1 MSIFSLLNEIDEN
14 NIVLPAIQREFVW
27 SEDQIQRLLDSII
40 RDYPIGLVLLWD
52 TFEAI
57 QYRSFVKHYRSG
69 NQYTHTQNST
79 KNRIKLVL
87 DGQQRL
93 QSLYIALYGSINGKF
108 LYFDVLSG
116 NDSDDVSEEKYR
128 FQFATESEISQRNQ
142 SNRQELLKTS
152 ESRSVDFVPE
162 HYIKVADLFALNT
175 KDQIQRRKEIS
186 QELCLSQELTERL
199 DLNLR
204 KISDAFKDENA
215 LKVSTID
222 KDLPQDSHSRK
233 SEADVLE
240 IFVRVNREGTPL
252 SRSDLIF
259 SMLKLN
265 WKESA
270 EALPDFVRSIN
281 EGNSF
286 ELDTDFVIRCLFG
299 VSDLGTK
306 FNLELLRRKSNVE
319 KLREH
324 FDKCCKAIRATIDF
338 VQINCE
344 CQSSRVIGGSLTLV
358 PFVYYLFNTCN
369 HDLRNDQ
376 MNKVKKAFYLL
387 AFSRPFSRYADSRLG
402 AFIREELKPLAV
414 RGDETFPLEN
424 TIWWIGYW
432 ERLKVFNEDFLQ
444 ANQTLSL
451 HLVQGLTGAK
461 VQYIRNSP
469 EVDHIFPRSVLRK
482 KGYDESL
489 INHYAN
495 FWILAKGKNQ
505 NKSNHHPRDYFSDV
519 DDRVLQNAL
528 IDREQLDYRRYTT
541 FIESRS
547 EAILSKVKKKLNLTE
562 RDFRINQMQSED
574 V

>member
-1 MSIFSLLNEIDEN
+1 
-14 NIVLPAIQREFVW
+14 
-27 SEDQIQRLLDSII
+27 
-40 RDYPIGLVLLWD
+40 
-52 TFEAI
+52 
-57 QYRSFVKHYRSG
+57 
-69 NQYTHTQNST
+69 
-79 KNRIKLVL
+79 
-87 DGQQRL
+87 
-93 QSLYIALYGSINGKF
+93 
-108 LYFDVLSG
+108 
-116 NDSDDVSEEKYR
+116 
-128 FQFATESEISQRNQ
+128 
-142 SNRQELLKTS
+142 
-152 ESRSVDFVPE
+152 
-162 HYIKVADLFALNT
+162 
-175 KDQIQRRKEIS
+175 
-186 QELCLSQELTERL
+186 
-199 DLNLR
+199 
-204 KISDAFKDENA
+204 
-215 LKVSTID
+215 
-222 KDLPQDSHSRK
+222 
-233 SEADVLE
+233 
-240 IFVRVNREGTPL
+240 
-252 SRSDLIF
+252 
-259 SMLKLN
+259 MLKLN

-286 ELDTDFVIRCLFG
+286 ELDTDFVIRCLFA

-306 FNLELLRRKSNVE
+306 FNFELLRKKSNVE

-324 FDKCCKAIRATIDF
+324 FDKCCKAIRASIDF

-344 CQSSRVIGGSLTLV
+344 CQSSRVIGGSLTLI
-358 PFVYYLFNTCN
+358 PFVYYLFNTNN

-376 MNKVKKAFYLL
+376 MNNVKKAFYLL

-414 RGDETFPLEN
+414 KVDETFPLEN

>member
-1 MSIFSLLNEIDEN
+1 
-14 NIVLPAIQREFVW
+14 
-27 SEDQIQRLLDSII
+27 
-40 RDYPIGLVLLWD
+40 
-52 TFEAI
+52 
-57 QYRSFVKHYRSG
+57 
-69 NQYTHTQNST
+69 
-79 KNRIKLVL
+79 
-87 DGQQRL
+87 
-93 QSLYIALYGSINGKF
+93 
-108 LYFDVLSG
+108 VLSG

-128 FQFATESEISQRNQ
+128 FQFATESEVSQRNQ

-152 ESRSVDFVPE
+152 ESKSVDFVPE

-204 KISDAFKDENA
+204 KLSDAFKDENA

-222 KDLPQDSHSRK
+222 QDLPQDSHSRK

-286 ELDTDFVIRCLFG
+286 ELDTDFVIRCLFA

-306 FNLELLRRKSNVE
+306 FNFELLRKKSNVE

-324 FDKCCKAIRATIDF
+324 FDKCCKAIRASIDF

-344 CQSSRVIGGSLTLV
+344 CQSSRVIGGSLTLI
-358 PFVYYLFNTCN
+358 PFVYYLFNTNN

-376 MNKVKKAFYLL
+376 MNNVKKAFYLL

-414 RGDETFPLEN
+414 KVDETFPLEN

>member
-1 MSIFSLLNEIDEN
+1 MSIFSLLNEIDDN
-14 NIVLPAIQREFVW
+14 KIVLPAIQREFVW

-69 NQYTHTQNST
+69 NQYTHTQNSV
-79 KNRIKLVL
+79 KKRIKLVL

-128 FQFATESEISQRNQ
+128 FQFATESEVSQRNQ

-152 ESRSVDFVPE
+152 ESKSVDFVPE

-204 KISDAFKDENA
+204 KLSDAFKDENA

-222 KDLPQDSHSRK
+222 QDLPQDSHSRK

-286 ELDTDFVIRCLFG
+286 ELDTDFVIRCLFA

-306 FNLELLRRKSNVE
+306 FNFELLRKKSNVE

-324 FDKCCKAIRATIDF
+324 FDKCCKAIRASIDF

-344 CQSSRVIGGSLTLV
+344 CQSSRVIGGSLTLI
-358 PFVYYLFNTCN
+358 PFVYYLFNTNN

-376 MNKVKKAFYLL
+376 MNNVKKAFYLL

-414 RGDETFPLEN
+414 KVDETFPLEN

>member
-1 MSIFSLLNEIDEN
+1 MSIFSLLNEIDDN
-14 NIVLPAIQREFVW
+14 KIVLPAIQREFVW

-69 NQYTHTQNST
+69 NQYTHTQNSV
-79 KNRIKLVL
+79 KKRIKLVL

-128 FQFATESEISQRNQ
+128 FQFATESEVSQRNQ

-152 ESRSVDFVPE
+152 ESKSVDFVPE

-204 KISDAFKDENA
+204 KLSDAFKDENA

-222 KDLPQDSHSRK
+222 QDLPQDSHSRK

-286 ELDTDFVIRCLFG
+286 ELDTDFVIRCLFA

-306 FNLELLRRKSNVE
+306 FNFELLRKKSNVE

-324 FDKCCKAIRATIDF
+324 FDKCCKAIRASIDF

-344 CQSSRVIGGSLTLV
+344 CQSSRVIGGSLTLI
-358 PFVYYLFNTCN
+358 PFVYYLFNTNN

-376 MNKVKKAFYLL
+376 MNNVKKAFYLL

-414 RGDETFPLEN
+414 KVDETFPLEN

-528 IDREQLDYRRYTT
+528 IDREQLDDRRYTT